1 VRIDRRLPSSDR
13 RPTPRPL
20 GWSQVDRPCGRVLV
34 LAAVG
39 TLSLTACGGD
49 SSGGAAASSA
59 ASLPQG
65 SDTVTLDPADFT
77 VHVTNPYWPMTPGDR
92 WVYEERDEKGTITND
107 EVTVLDKT
115 EKINGIEAL
124 VVHDLATQGGVT
136 VEDTTDWYAQ
146 DSHGNL
152 WYLGEKTTEY
162 QNGQPNST
170 EGSWEYGEDG
180 AQAGIALPAEPKAGV
195 QYRQEYLKGEAQDH
209 AIVLSTDEQAQTPT
223 GIYKGAL
230 LTRDTSP
237 LEPELV
243 ELKWYAR
250 GVGPVLTL
258 TPSGEQTWEQLVQ
271 APGG

>member
-1 VRIDRRLPSSDR
+1 MSAQADR
-13 RPTPRPL
+13 PRP
-20 GWSQVDRPCGRVLV
+20 RGRALA

-39 TLSLTACGGD
+39 TLWLSACNGT
-49 SSGGAAASSA
+49 SSGGASNGSA
-59 ASLPQG
+59 VSLPQG

-77 VHVTNPYWPMTPGDR
+77 VKVTNPYWPMAPGDR
-92 WVYEERDEKGTITND
+92 WVYEEHDLTGAVTHD
-107 EVTVLDKT
+107 EVTVLDET
-115 EKINGIEAL
+115 EKVNGIEAL
-124 VVHDLATQGGVT
+124 VVHDLATQDGVT

-146 DSHGNL
+146 DSDGNL
-152 WYLGEKTTEY
+152 WYLGEKTAEY

-170 EGSWEYGEDG
+170 EGSWKYGEDG
-180 AQAGIALPAEPKAGV
+180 AQAGIALPAKPETGV
-195 QYRQEYLKGEAQDH
+195 QYRQEYRKGEAEDH

-223 GIYKGAL
+223 GTYTGAL

-243 ELKWYAR
+243 ELKWYAK

-258 TPSGEQTWEQLVQ
+258 TPSGEQTWEQLVR